1 MTLKIHI
8 EPIGLEEEM
17 LRVLYIWL
25 EASIKV
31 HDFVSPIFWESQ
43 IANMKN
49 IYLPASD
56 VYVAKIDG
64 QVVGFYA
71 QSEDQLAAIFVALN
85 WQNNGIGS
93 KLLQHAQS
101 KTKNLKLTVYK
112 KNIASFNFY
121 KKHGFNKISE
131 QIDSHTGEIEIL
143 MEWWLS

>member
-8 EPIGLEEEM
+8 EPIGLEEVM

-25 EASIKV
+25 EASIKA

-64 QVVGFYA
+64 EVVGFYA
-71 QSEDQLAAIFVALN
+71 QYEDQLAAIFVALN
-85 WQNNGIGS
+85 W
-93 KLLQHAQS
+93 
-101 KTKNLKLTVYK
+101 
-112 KNIASFNFY
+112 
-121 KKHGFNKISE
+121 
-131 QIDSHTGEIEIL
+131 
-143 MEWWLS
+143 